1 MSFSLIIA
9 KQYLTLGNIGLIFN
23 IFFFGQ
29 SIHRRNSSC
38 SLYILTMSFCSLI
51 GLNSAIIPNVIPSV
65 ALFWLLLAIFP
76 TILHSIIDGVCDAMS
91 GLPYVMYSVYILTV
105 LGILPIVSM
114 VTFGVLL
121 TINLKKMRTRIHS
134 IANLGNAINVL
145 RKRDR
150 DMLVELIIYIC
161 TTMPNTIVLIYMVSA
176 QTTTENY
183 ESEQINSFVSYFA
196 RVFLL
201 YLNNSLS
208 S

>member
-1 MSFSLIIA
+1 
-9 KQYLTLGNIGLIFN
+9 
-23 IFFFGQ
+23 
-29 SIHRRNSSC
+29 
-38 SLYILTMSFCSLI
+38 
-51 GLNSAIIPNVIPSV
+51 
-65 ALFWLLLAIFP
+65 
-76 TILHSIIDGVCDAMS
+76 
-91 GLPYVMYSVYILTV
+91 
-105 LGILPIVSM
+105 M

-134 IANLGNAINVL
+134 IANLGNAVNVL

-150 DMLVELIIYIC
+150 DMLIIYIC